1 MVPYKNTL
9 LLPERQTSE
18 RASNI
23 GRIVLERERSD
34 TDTGD
39 DDDDDDGGTATKRLL
54 IYTAATA
61 VAD

>member
-1 MVPYKNTL
+1 MVSYKNTL

-39 DDDDDDGGTATKRLL
+39 DDDDDDGTATKRQESLFIL
-54 IYTAATA
+54 PPP
-61 VAD
+61 